1 MAHKEGTVVPTS
13 VRIPVDLIEAVDDK
27 AKDLGVSRGRYIV
40 DTLRKDLGYEVTKPE
55 ENDGDDSV
63 FA

>member
-13 VRIPVDLIEAVDDK
+13 VRIPVDIIEAVDDK

-40 DTLRKDLGYEVTKPE
+40 GTLRKDLGCEVTKPE